1 MATTYTY
8 DEEGQLLS
16 ESRGEETT
24 SYTYDGNYNRLTKSV
39 TGQPTEEYSY
49 DDADRLLSVAS
60 SAGTKSFLYDN
71 CGRTTEEKWNG
82 TTVKTYAWNHDDRLV
97 SATGSWGTRSYG
109 YNGLGSRVSETGG
122 AGRSWLRR
130 GAGPTSAV
138 LKDGVNRYSAGGT
151 FRSLAGGTSTFMGGG
166 HKSVDALLSSS
177 QTLTGTVRR
186 DAFGLTK
193 EQTGTWNQPF
203 GFGGNFG
210 YQTDDDTGLELLG
223 HRYYDASIGRFLSRD
238 PIKDGPN
245 WYLYCLND
253 PVNQSDPSGNL
264 PILVY
269 LLAVGIVQILSTTP
283 ALAPN
288 GHEDTNK
295 INEELSHK
303 KLQMIGEYSSWF
315 IGGIVGKIIKPLFE
329 GLKAHRAI
337 QAIYTGL
344 GSGWVKESGALGK
357 LIRPDL
363 INIGARE
370 IVEIKPL
377 TEYGLATGRK
387 QLLKYLEAAERKFGG
402 KWTGRIHYYDAETG
416 RDIIIVLER

>member
-1 MATTYTY
+1 MATTYSY
-8 DEEGQLLS
+8 DEEGQLLP

-82 TTVKTYAWNHDDRLV
+82 STVKSYAWNHDDRLI
-97 SATGSWGTRSYG
+97 SATGPWGTRSYG

-122 AGRSWLRR
+122 QGRSWLRR
-130 GAGPTSAV
+130 GAGPTAAV

-223 HRYYDASIGRFLSRD
+223 NRYYDASIGRFLSRD

-245 WYLYCLND
+245 WYSYCLND
-253 PVNQSDPSGNL
+253 PINRADPSGHELLTLLVIGAIAGGVALFMWGKKKYDESVEERNRKKRL
-264 PILVY
+264 AAIRYEQVGSDDGISGNSWRGDGNRITECVEKQRQEALDQMQEIYVEGPIVK
-269 LLAVGIVQILSTTP
+269 VGGSV
-283 ALAPN
+283 
-288 GHEDTNK
+288 
-295 INEELSHK
+295 
-303 KLQMIGEYSSWF
+303 
-315 IGGIVGKIIKPLFE
+315 IGGIVEVGGLVGTGEGEGVGDAIEALVDIGKTLKGLFE
-329 GLKAHRAI
+329 
-337 QAIYTGL
+337 
-344 GSGWVKESGALGK
+344 
-357 LIRPDL
+357 
-363 INIGARE
+363 
-370 IVEIKPL
+370 
-377 TEYGLATGRK
+377 
-387 QLLKYLEAAERKFGG
+387 
-402 KWTGRIHYYDAETG
+402 
-416 RDIIIVLER
+416 

>member
-16 ESRGEETT
+16 ESRGEEAT

-82 TTVKTYAWNHDDRLV
+82 STVKSYAWNHDDRLV
-97 SATGSWGTRSYG
+97 SATGPWGTRSYG

-130 GAGPTSAV
+130 GPSVTSPV
-138 LKDGVNRYSAGGT
+138 IRDGINRYSTGGT
-151 FRSLAGGTSTFMGGG
+151 FRPLAGGTSTFMGGG

-177 QTLTGTVRR
+177 QSITGSVRR

-193 EQTGTWNQPF
+193 DQTGTWNQPF

-223 HRYYDASIGRFLSRD
+223 NRYYDASTGRFLSRD

-245 WYLYCLND
+245 WYVYCLND
-253 PVNQSDPSGNL
+253 PVNSTDPSGL
-264 PILVY
+264 VAPLVY
-269 LLAVGIVQILSTTP
+269 LAVIGVMMILSTKP

-288 GHEDTNK
+288 GHEDMDK
-295 INEELSHK
+295 INEELAHK
-303 KLQMIGEYSSWF
+303 KLHMIGEIGSWF
-315 IGGIVGKIIKPLFE
+315 VGGVVGKVIKPLAE
-329 GLKAHRAI
+329 GLAAHKRI
-337 QAIYTGL
+337 REIYVATEEGWKFGGL
-344 GSGWVKESGALGK
+344 GKK
-357 LIRPDL
+357 NIPDL
-363 INIGARE
+363 LNKGTRE
-370 IVEIKPL
+370 IIEIKPL
-377 TEYGLATGRK
+377 SESGIRAGRK
-387 QLLKYLEAAERKFGG
+387 QMMRYIAEAERKYGG
-402 KWTGRIHYYDAETG
+402 KWTGKLHFYDMDG
-416 RDIIIVLER
+416 GGDIIVDFIP